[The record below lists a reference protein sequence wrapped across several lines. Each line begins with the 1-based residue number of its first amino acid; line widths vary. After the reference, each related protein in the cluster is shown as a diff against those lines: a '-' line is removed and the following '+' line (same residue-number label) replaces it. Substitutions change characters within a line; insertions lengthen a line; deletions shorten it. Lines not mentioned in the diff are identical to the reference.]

1 MFQVRLPDYVSHHAG
16 AQAVL
21 NPAAGSPSIRSTTAS
36 PRTTASKIQL
46 RYRLHCCLTQLDNHW
61 ELTVP
66 VQLEATYGPGLYFF
80 PYGSFFKLE
89 ILLDFLRIFTASNNR
104 EITKR

>member
-1 MFQVRLPDYVSHHAG
+1 M
-16 AQAVL
+16 
-21 NPAAGSPSIRSTTAS
+21 
-36 PRTTASKIQL
+36 
-46 RYRLHCCLTQLDNHW
+46 DNHW

-89 ILLDFLRIFTASNNR
+89 ILLDFLRIFTEATTEKLLKDKNR
-104 EITKR
+104 NFPEI